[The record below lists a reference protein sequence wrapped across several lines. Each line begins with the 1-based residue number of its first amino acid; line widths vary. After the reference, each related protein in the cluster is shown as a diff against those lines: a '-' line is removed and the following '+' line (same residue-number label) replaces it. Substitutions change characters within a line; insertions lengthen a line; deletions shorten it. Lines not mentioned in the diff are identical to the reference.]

1 MPAGV
6 KEALRFATEK
16 YGGLSAEEATEY
28 IQTMEREGRLMEE
41 CWS

>member
-6 KEALRFATEK
+6 KEALVFALGTH
-16 YGGLSAEEATEY
+16 GGFTAVDAKGYVDS
-28 IQTMEREGRLMEE
+28 MVREGRLMEE

>member
-6 KEALRFATEK
+6 KEALSFAVETH
-16 YGGLSAEEATEY
+16 GGRTAVEAENY
-28 IQTMEREGRLMEE
+28 VDSMIREGRLMEE

>member
-6 KEALRFATEK
+6 KEALSFAVETHGGRTDVEAKK
-16 YGGLSAEEATEY
+16 YVD
-28 IQTMEREGRLMEE
+28 QMVREGRLMEE